1 MRFDGTTLTAETP
14 EEVVEHA
21 RMTYERSRD
30 LSWPRSVRD
39 VTAVQ
44 ADRLFD
50 AIDLFGCIARR
61 EIHYSS
67 EGDDLRGEKEWPE
80 PLPEALRRAAEVVT
94 LRLGELTAVVP
105 ACEVTK
111 GLRAA

>member
-1 MRFDGTTLTAETP
+1 MRIDGTVITTETP

-39 VTAVQ
+39 ATAIQ
-44 ADRLFD
+44 AGRLHD
-50 AIDLFGCIARR
+50 AIDFYDCIRGGD
-61 EIHYSS
+61 IHYSS
-67 EGDDLRGEKEWPE
+67 AWDDLRDERAWPE
-80 PLPEALRRAAEVVT
+80 PVPEALRRAAEVVT
-94 LRLGELTAVVP
+94 LRLGELTAVFP